1 VDDTSGNFPQ
11 PCNATKNLCE
21 DLELVVVFSKPS
33 TCLQNLK
40 TLLDHLM
47 LKRHCVK
54 GDGSCLYHAIA
65 HQAGLIT
72 ASSSGDELVSG
83 HLRHLAFLTMLNF
96 PAVQLETTMP
106 QEEWLQKQK
115 EGVFLVSIFL
125 VHLHRSLKCQG
136 DFSNH

>member
-1 VDDTSGNFPQ
+1 
-11 PCNATKNLCE
+11 
-21 DLELVVVFSKPS
+21 
-33 TCLQNLK
+33 
-40 TLLDHLM
+40 M
-47 LKRHCVK
+47 LKRHSVK

-115 EGVFLVSIFL
+115 EILIPTRWGGDLEVRLLAIGLKRNITVIADPKSGSVFGQYFPCTPPPIPIIP
-125 VHLHRSLKCQG
+125 
-136 DFSNH
+136 SNH